1 MSDTLYIRVYDQNQP
16 VYTNEIR
23 GRIELGRQEN
33 LTPEERLYSKRVID
47 LRRIDIGKGKPPI
60 EKENFTR
67 VIVASKDE
75 SNVSRD
81 HAFIEPLGG
90 GRARLENLSSKAE
103 ICFSDGSK
111 LAPLQSCDL
120 TLPATL
126 KMGRRL
132 VSILDRKPDDPI
144 YQRLSD
150 MVSQAGLMTMAGPS
164 SMSTVSLSMNQ
175 GDEVNTEEFLRCL
188 KVAMGVLQ
196 SATNSTDF
204 FFQAAKAVVETVELD
219 YGYVLLLENE
229 EWNVQAAWASGGQAL
244 DTGVSPSRQVLS
256 QVRSEQRT
264 LWLVPESADP
274 DKQESLVGISAVVAS
289 PILVNGEVIGAI
301 YGDRRRFSTPGQP
314 PRISKIDAMMRD
326 VLAACVASG
335 VARMRIKEKAD
346 QYKHFFG
353 PDLARHI
360 EDQPDRIKL
369 IEEGQE
375 LEITLL
381 FCDIRNFSAISERIG
396 PKPTVRW
403 VNEAMSLL
411 SDCVLA
417 HEGLIVDYIGDELM
431 AMWGAPKEQPDHADR
446 ACRAAID
453 MIHLLPEM
461 NKRFL
466 GEIGSH
472 MDIGIGIN
480 TGVAHVG
487 NTGSRHKF
495 KYGPLGNTVNV
506 ASRVQGMTKY
516 LKVRLLVTEQTKN
529 HLGAGFASRR
539 IGKVKVVNI
548 GESISLYELAEAGDE
563 KWEAFC
569 LNYESALK
577 EFEQRGFAMAS
588 RILGMLVNEDLQDG
602 PSKVLLA
609 RAVNALVDADTFD
622 PVWVPPGK

>member
-1 MSDTLYIRVYDQNQP
+1 MADTLYIRIYDQSQP
-16 VYTNEIR
+16 VYTNEIH

-33 LTPEERLYSKRVID
+33 LTPEERLYSKRLID
-47 LRRIDIGKGKPPI
+47 FRRIDVGKGRPPI

-81 HAFIEPLGG
+81 HAFIEPLGN

-103 ICFSDGSK
+103 ICLSDGTK
-111 LAPLQSCDL
+111 LAPLLSCEL

-126 KMGRRL
+126 TLGRRL
-132 VSILDRKPDDPI
+132 VSVLDRKPDEPI

-150 MVSQAGLMTMAGPS
+150 MVSHAGMTIAGTMPMSTMAIALKP
-164 SMSTVSLSMNQ
+164 
-175 GDEVNTEEFLRCL
+175 GDDVDTEEFLRCL

-219 YGYVLLLENE
+219 YGYVMLLDKD
-229 EWNVQAAWASGGQAL
+229 EWRVQAAWTAVGQTL
-244 DTGVSPSRQVLS
+244 DPGVMPSRQVLA

-264 LWLVPESADP
+264 LWHVPEAADA
-274 DKQESLVGISAVVAS
+274 EGHSLVGISAVVAS
-289 PILVNGEVIGAI
+289 PILVDGEVVGAI
-301 YGDRRRFSTPGQP
+301 YGDRRRYASPGLP
-314 PRISKIDAMMRD
+314 PNISKIDAMMMD

-335 VARMRIKEKAD
+335 VARMKIKEKAD

-360 EDQPDRIKL
+360 EDQPERIKL
-369 IEEGQE
+369 IEEGE
-375 LEITLL
+375 ESEITLL

-403 VNEAMSLL
+403 VNEAMSML

-446 ACRAAID
+446 ACRAALD
-453 MIHLLPEM
+453 MIDLLPEM

-466 GEIGSH
+466 GEIGTH
-472 MDIGIGIN
+472 MDVGIGIN
-480 TGVAHVG
+480 SGVAHVG

-506 ASRVQGMTKY
+506 ASRVQGVTKH
-516 LKVRLLVTEQTKN
+516 LKVRLLITEATKQA
-529 HLGAGFASRR
+529 LGAGFATRR
-539 IGKVKVVNI
+539 IGQVKVVNI
-548 GESISLYELAEAGDE
+548 GEPVSLYELAEAGNE

-569 LNYESALK
+569 LQYESALK
-577 EFEQRGFAMAS
+577 EFEDQGFAMAS
-588 RILGMLVNEDLQDG
+588 RILGTLVMEDLQDG
-602 PSKVLLA
+602 PSKILLA
-609 RAVNALVDADTFD
+609 RAVNALVDPETFNS
-622 PVWVPPGK
+622 VWVPPGK

>member
-1 MSDTLYIRVYDQNQP
+1 MSDTLYIRVYDQNQS
-16 VYTNEIR
+16 VCTIEIR

-60 EKENFTR
+60 KKENFTR

-81 HAFIEPLGG
+81 HAFIEPLGA
-90 GRARLENLSSKAE
+90 GRARLENLSSKAD
-103 ICFSDGSK
+103 IFFSDGST
-111 LAPLQSCDL
+111 LAPLLSCEL
-120 TLPATL
+120 VLPATL
-126 KMGRRL
+126 KMGNRL
-132 VSILDRKPDDPI
+132 VSILDRKPDDPV
-144 YQRLSD
+144 YQRLLD
-150 MVSQAGLMTMAGPS
+150 TVSQAGRTLGGQTS
-164 SMSTVSLSMNQ
+164 LSTVSLSLNQ
-175 GDEVNTEEFLRCL
+175 EEEVNTEEFLRCL

-219 YGYVLLLENE
+219 YGYVLLLEDE
-229 EWNVQAAWASGGQAL
+229 EWKVQAAWTSGGQTL
-244 DTGVSPSRQVLS
+244 DPGVSPSRQVLT
-256 QVRSEQRT
+256 QVRSEMRT
-264 LWLVPESADP
+264 LWLVPEPADP
-274 DKQESLVGISAVVAS
+274 DRQESLVGISAVVAS
-289 PILVNGEVIGAI
+289 PILVNGEVVGAI
-301 YGDRRRFSTPGQP
+301 YGDRRRCSRPGQP
-314 PRISKIDAMMRD
+314 PRISKIDAMMMD
-326 VLAACVASG
+326 MLAACVASG
-335 VARMRIKEKAD
+335 VARIKIKEKAD

-360 EDQPDRIKL
+360 EDQPERIKL
-369 IEEGQE
+369 IEEGE
-375 LEITLL
+375 ESEITLL

-403 VNEAMSLL
+403 VNEAMSML

-431 AMWGAPKEQPDHADR
+431 AMWGAPKAQPDHADR
-446 ACRAAID
+446 ACRAALD
-453 MIHLLPEM
+453 MIDLLPEM
-461 NKRFL
+461 NKKFL

-472 MDIGIGIN
+472 MDVGIGIN

-506 ASRVQGMTKY
+506 ASRVQGVTKY
-516 LKVRLLVTEQTKN
+516 LKVRLLVTEATKS

-539 IGKVKVVNI
+539 IGQVKVVNI
-548 GESISLYELAEAGDE
+548 GGSISLYELAEAGDE

-577 EFEQRGFAMAS
+577 EFEQRSFAMAS

-609 RAVNALVDADTFD
+609 RAVNALVDSDTFD
-622 PVWVPPGK
+622 PVWAPPGK

>member
-33 LTPEERLYSKRVID
+33 LTPEERLYSKRLID
-47 LRRIDIGKGKPPI
+47 LRRIDAGKGKPPI

-111 LAPLQSCDL
+111 LAPLQSCEL
-120 TLPATL
+120 ALPATL
-126 KMGRRL
+126 KMGHRL

-150 MVSQAGLMTMAGPS
+150 MVSQAGLAVAGPAP
-164 SMSTVSLSMNQ
+164 MSTFSLSMNQ

-219 YGYVLLLENE
+219 YGYVLLLEGE
-229 EWNVQAAWASGGQAL
+229 EWKVQAAWTSGGQAIDCGL
-244 DTGVSPSRQVLS
+244 TPSRQVLT

-264 LWLVPESADP
+264 LWLVPEAADP
-274 DKQESLVGISAVVAS
+274 DKQASLVGISAVVAS
-289 PILVNGEVIGAI
+289 PILVNGEVVGAI
-301 YGDRRRFSTPGQP
+301 YGDRRRFSTPGEP
-314 PRISKIDAMMRD
+314 PRIGKIDAMMMD

-335 VARMRIKEKAD
+335 VARMKIKEKAD

-360 EDQPDRIKL
+360 EDQPERIKL
-369 IEEGQE
+369 IEEGE
-375 LEITLL
+375 ESEITLL

-403 VNEAMSLL
+403 VNEVMSML

-431 AMWGAPKEQPDHADR
+431 AMWGAPKAQPDHADR
-446 ACRAAID
+446 ACRAALD
-453 MIHLLPEM
+453 MIDLLPEM

-472 MDIGIGIN
+472 MDVGIGIN

-516 LKVRLLVTEQTKN
+516 LKVRLLVTEETKG

-548 GESISLYELAEAGDE
+548 GEQISLFELAEAGDE
-563 KWEAFC
+563 RREAFWDS
-569 LNYESALK
+569 YEKALK
-577 EFEQRGFAMAS
+577 EFEERGFAMAA
-588 RILGMLVNEDLQDG
+588 RILGILVMEDLQDG

-609 RAVNALVDADTFD
+609 RAVNALVDLETFD